1 VRAFQGAHRVR
12 TICRVLGVSP
22 SGFYASKSRPPSR
35 RAVKDQDL
43 TRRIRVVH
51 EMSRGTYGAWRVHA
65 ELREEGVR
73 IGRKRIARLMRG
85 AGLEGVSRRK
95 WVTTTVRDERGRPAP
110 DLVQR
115 QFRASGPNELW
126 VADITEIF
134 TVAGRLYLAAVL
146 DVWSRRV
153 VGWSMDTNMR
163 KELVEASL
171 EMAVRQRQP
180 RGVIHHSD
188 QGGQYTSWSF
198 GRRCR
203 DAGIR
208 LSMGSVGDAYDNAL
222 MESFF
227 ATLETELLDRTRFAT
242 KEEARVAVFDFVEGW
257 YNPRRRHS
265 AIAYKSP
272 LQFERTALACAGT
285 ETH

>member
-1 VRAFQGAHRVR
+1 
-12 TICRVLGVSP
+12 VLGVSP
-22 SGFYASKSRPPSR
+22 SGFYASASRPPSR
-35 RAVKDQDL
+35 RAVQDQDL
-43 TRRIRVVH
+43 ARRIRDVH
-51 EMSRGTYGAWRVHA
+51 AMSRGTYGAWRVHA

-73 IGRKRIARLMRG
+73 VGRKRIARLMR
-85 AGLEGVSRRK
+85 AASLEGVSRRK
-95 WVTTTVRDERGRPAP
+95 WVPTTVRDEHGRPAP

-115 QFRASGPNELW
+115 RFRASGPNELW
-126 VADITEIF
+126 VADITEVA

-153 VGWSMDTNMR
+153 VGWSMDTTMK
-163 KELVEASL
+163 KELVEAAL
-171 EMAVRQRQP
+171 AMAVRQRQP
-180 RGVIHHSD
+180 RDVIHHSD

-227 ATLETELLDRTRFAT
+227 TTLHQSGVTPIREISRLCGFRNASSFSRAFGRATGMTPTDFRQSLDAKGPTEPGSRQPGDGR
-242 KEEARVAVFDFVEGW
+242 G
-257 YNPRRRHS
+257 
-265 AIAYKSP
+265 
-272 LQFERTALACAGT
+272 
-285 ETH
+285 